1 MITTILFIIGIYLWI
16 ISGIL
21 GYGII
26 FYYLEQTNPPYTL
39 GELCYNKSIARIC
52 LITAGDL
59 PLRWLL
65 TTVFKIDLS
74 EAKIVTRSSEYK

>member
-52 LITAGDL
+52 LITGAFGL
-59 PLRWLL
+59 IYA
-65 TTVFKIDLS
+65 VI
-74 EAKIVTRSSEYK
+74 EAKRRPFGIHLLYKTEHI